1 MDSNDPNVPP
11 PYNAVPPTQAPSVTA
26 GGLSENSA
34 AALSYLTFIP
44 AIIFLVTEPYNR
56 SPFIRFHSMQSIALF
71 VVWVVCFVIQ
81 TVIMVIPILGFLIA
95 VLIGL
100 TLFGTWIFTVV
111 NAAQGKWFKLPLLGD
126 FAMKQAK
133 V

>member
-1 MDSNDPNVPP
+1 
-11 PYNAVPPTQAPSVTA
+11 
-26 GGLSENSA
+26 
-34 AALSYLTFIP
+34 
-44 AIIFLVTEPYNR
+44 
-56 SPFIRFHSMQSIALF
+56 LF